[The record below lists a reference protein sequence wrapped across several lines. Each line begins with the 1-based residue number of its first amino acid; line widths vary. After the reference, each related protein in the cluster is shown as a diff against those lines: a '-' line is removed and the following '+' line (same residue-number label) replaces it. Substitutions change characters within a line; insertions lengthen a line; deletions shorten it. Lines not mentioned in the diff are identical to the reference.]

1 PNPQFEFVIW
11 NVLKPEYNKK
21 SSAGESSMVRRFCLL
36 AIFSLVFSAVAIGQ
50 AARPPA
56 QTKTLPPPPPPA
68 TQKLP
73 DNNNQEMTHMP
84 EEMRIKMAI
93 ARAEEDH
100 KKILEDVE
108 KLSDLSDEVV
118 KDYGDTKQLS
128 GDDVKKLGTIEKL
141 AKRILTHAGGAEV
154 DAKNGVNEQLPL
166 ADAIDMLGTSVANI
180 KKEMTAET
188 RFVVSATVIANSNE
202 VISLSRLIRRSKKT
216 N

>member
-1 PNPQFEFVIW
+1 
-11 NVLKPEYNKK
+11 
-21 SSAGESSMVRRFCLL
+21 MVRRFCLL
-36 AIFSLVFSAVAIGQ
+36 AIFSLVFSAAAIGQ
-50 AARPPA
+50 TAKQPA
-56 QTKTLPPPPPPA
+56 QKQPVPPPPPPAA

-73 DNNNQEMTHMP
+73 DNDNQEMSHMP

-108 KLSDLSDEVV
+108 KLSNLSGDVA
-118 KDYGDTKQLS
+118 KNYGDTKQLS
-128 GDDVKKLGTIEKL
+128 GDDIKKLGTIEKL
-141 AKRILTHAGGAEV
+141 AKRILTHAGGEEV
-154 DAKNGVNEQLPL
+154 DPKTGANEQLAL
-166 ADAIDMLGTSVANI
+166 ANAIDMLGTSVANI

>member
-1 PNPQFEFVIW
+1 
-11 NVLKPEYNKK
+11 
-21 SSAGESSMVRRFCLL
+21 MVRRFCWL

-50 AARPPA
+50 AKPPV
-56 QTKTLPPPPPPA
+56 QTKTVPPPPPPSA
-68 TQKLP
+68 T
-73 DNNNQEMTHMP
+73 DNSNQEMTHMP

-108 KLSDLSDEVV
+108 KLSNLSGEVV
-118 KDYGDTKQLS
+118 KDYGDSKQLS
-128 GDDVKKLGTIEKL
+128 GDDLKKLGTIEKL
-141 AKRILTHAGGAEV
+141 AKRILTHAGGEEV
-154 DAKNGVNEQLPL
+154 DPKNANELPL

-180 KKEMTAET
+180 KKEMSAET